1 MLASRSAMAS
11 LSSPNAGSRVL
22 RGKSL
27 PPNAAPAVG
36 VVCDAR
42 RLVRDGGRSG
52 VVGRDGIA
60 PDRLRECE
68 WDEARW
74 CASTGV
80 AVTDAMVRPGMI
92 WCDGGVC

>member
-1 MLASRSAMAS
+1 MFMPYKKAPKFSLKREMDSFSSWRCIILASRSAMAS
-11 LSSPNAGSRVL
+11 LSSPNAGSRVV

-60 PDRLRECE
+60 PDRLREWE
-68 WDEARW
+68 
-74 CASTGV
+74 
-80 AVTDAMVRPGMI
+80 
-92 WCDGGVC
+92 